1 LPLQTEARDDI
12 PRITLYEVTM
22 YFSCRRSRYMP
33 RLGLGLGLLFL
44 MLVGRSWSQSAITG
58 LVTDPSGSVLTNVRV
73 QALNTDTNVNRTA
86 TTNNQGYYTIT
97 ALLPGHYTV
106 KVEAAGFAALS
117 RSGVVLGENQD
128 LRIDL
133 GVSVASEQTTVQVNS
148 QAPALQQETTTVGSS
163 LDQEPIQNLPLN
175 GRNLTSLVA
184 LSPAVRIIGA
194 FGSYTQSAN
203 SDGRISIAG
212 APPSFNTFLVDG
224 DANELP
230 TGGGPMVPLSPDA
243 THEIIMITHNA
254 PAEYGR
260 TAGGVINYI
269 SQSGANA
276 FHGAAW
282 EFAENDTFD
291 ANDYFSKNAKRP
303 IPPLQFNQYGAALGG
318 RIIPDR
324 LFFYANYEGSRQTI
338 GSNTFFTVPTDRQ
351 RQGDFSQTFNA
362 SGALIPIYD
371 PVTGSASAQRTQ
383 FQGNIIPQGRLNP
396 VALKV
401 LSYYP
406 EPNVQGNPNTGVNNY
421 FANGVQTTTRN
432 AFGIRL
438 DEYLTETQRISGRY
452 TWDKAT
458 LISPLYFGGSSVAD
472 PGYGPT
478 IYPRHS
484 LALLYTNAH
493 TANLLVEAHAGLNRF
508 GLVRNPISLGFN
520 PSTLGFPA
528 SLGPEMQLPEFPLF
542 SMSTTSSIGSNQ
554 SDPSTQENNA
564 YTAGGDVTR
573 IMGTHTF
580 KAGAEL
586 RDYQWNSIQ
595 GTGVLSFNFDP
606 NFTKGPSPTAAATN
620 GYDLASMLLGY
631 PASGNL
637 YRHQNYAYST
647 YYWAA
652 YLQDNWKL
660 NRKLVLD
667 YGLRFDHEGAT
678 TDRHNGI
685 SSFDPNL
692 QYPAGG
698 LNLTGGLEFVGV
710 NGVDRGNRD
719 TTWDNFA
726 PRVGLAY
733 SLTPKTVLRGAF
745 GLFYLPTTGGFVR
758 LGSTGFTSQTSYV
771 ATIDGN
777 QPSGTLTNPF
787 PQGIVQLTGS
797 SLGPLTGLG
806 TSITANPRSLKTG
819 AAQQWSA
826 NLQRQVGVWAIELDY
841 IGTHGLHLPA
851 DFNFHHIPQ
860 ADLEQGAALQQ
871 LVPNPYAGL
880 ITNGSLSAAKVQ
892 QGQLEMLYPQ
902 FTGVT
907 GMTNWGGSNYQ
918 AGILQIRRQFV
929 NHFYLN
935 ASWTWSKL
943 LDNNLGNGEN
953 IYADTGSNTVQNWD
967 DLKAEK
973 AVSTSNLPQ
982 HLVVSGNYI
991 LPFGHSGPHLYR
1003 ELVGGWQLNGIFTA
1017 ESGDVI
1023 SVTANAPSYGGAR
1036 PNIVGNPTLS
1046 HPTVMKWLDKTA
1058 FANIPAF
1065 QYGNA
1070 PRNLPSTRTQAYVNF
1085 DSSIAK
1091 DFYIRN
1097 EMAVNVRV
1105 EAFNT
1110 FNSTTF
1116 GSPDSNIN
1124 DTNFGQITTLRTGT
1138 APRVFQFA
1146 ARLHF

>member
-1 LPLQTEARDDI
+1 
-12 PRITLYEVTM
+12 M
-22 YFSCRRSRYMP
+22 YFSGRKSRCVP
-33 RLGLGLGLLFL
+33 RFGIGFMLFL
-44 MLVGRSWSQSAITG
+44 AAMVGKAWSQSSITG
-58 LVTDPSGSVLTNVRV
+58 LVTDPSGSVVAHAQV
-73 QALNTDTNVNRTA
+73 QARNADTNINRT
-86 TTNNQGYYTIT
+86 TQTNDQGYYTIT
-97 ALLPGHYTV
+97 ALLPGHYSV
-106 KVEAAGFAALS
+106 QVGADGFASLS
-117 RSGVVLGENQD
+117 RTGVTLGENQD

-133 GVSVASEQTTVQVNS
+133 AVAVASEKTIVQVHT
-148 QAPALQQETTTVGSS
+148 QAPALQQETLAVSSS

-175 GRNLTSLVA
+175 GRNLTALVA

-224 DANELP
+224 NANELP

-243 THEIIMITHNA
+243 TNEVIIITHNA

-260 TAGGVINYI
+260 TAGGVINYV
-269 SQSGANA
+269 SRSGANA
-276 FHGAAW
+276 FHGSAW

-318 RIIPDR
+318 RIVPDK
-324 LFFYANYEGSRQTI
+324 LFFFVNYEGSRQTI
-338 GSNTFFTVPTDRQ
+338 GSNTFYTVPTDRQ
-351 RQGDFSQTFNA
+351 RVGDFSQTFNA

-371 PVTGSASAQRTQ
+371 PVTGSASAPRTQ
-383 FQGNIIPQGRLNP
+383 FQGNVIPQGRLDP

-406 EPNVQGNPNTGVNNY
+406 EPNTPGNPNTGVNNY

-458 LISPLYFGGSSVAD
+458 LISPLYFGGNSVAD
-472 PGYGPT
+472 PGFGPT

-484 LALLYTNAH
+484 LSLLYTNAI
-493 TANLLVEAHAGLNRF
+493 TPNLLAELHAGLNRF
-508 GLVRNPISLGFN
+508 GLVRNPISLGFDPTTLN
-520 PSTLGFPA
+520 FPS
-528 SLGPEMQLPEFPLF
+528 SLGPEMQLLEFPLF

-564 YTAGGDVTR
+564 YTFGGDLTR
-573 IMGTHTF
+573 IKGAHAF

-595 GTGVLSFNFDP
+595 GTGVMSLNFNA

-631 PASGNL
+631 PSAGTL
-637 YRHQNYAYST
+637 FRHQNYAYST
-647 YYWAA
+647 YYWAG
-652 YLQDNWKL
+652 YIQDNWKL

-685 SSFDPNL
+685 SNFNPGL
-692 QYPAGG
+692 GYTAGNT
-698 LNLTGGLEFVGV
+698 NLTGGLEFVGV
-710 NGVDRGNRD
+710 NGIGRGNRD

-733 SLTPKTVLRGAF
+733 SLTPTTVLRGAF
-745 GLFYLPTTGGFVR
+745 GLYYLPTTGGFVR

-777 QPSGTLTNPF
+777 QPSGTLSNPF
-787 PQGIVQLTGS
+787 PQGIVPLSGS

-806 TSITANPRSLKTG
+806 TSITANPRDLKTG
-819 AAQQWSA
+819 SAQQWSV
-826 NLQRQVGVWAIELDY
+826 NFQRQIGIWAVEFDY

-851 DFNFHHIPQ
+851 DFNFHHLPQ
-860 ADLEQGAALQQ
+860 AALTQGTTLQQ
-871 LVPNPYAGL
+871 LVPNPYVGI
-880 ITNGSLSAAKVQ
+880 ITNGSLSASQVQ

-918 AGILQIRRQFV
+918 AGIVQIRRQFV
-929 NHFYLN
+929 NRFYLN

-953 IYADTGSNTVQNWD
+953 VYADSGSNTVQNWD
-967 DLKAEK
+967 NLKAEK
-973 AVSTSNLPQ
+973 AVSTSNLPH

-991 LPFGHSGPHLYR
+991 LPFGQTGPLLYR
-1003 ELVGGWQLNGIFTA
+1003 DLVGGWQLNGIFTA
-1017 ESGDVI
+1017 ESGNII
-1023 SVTANAPSYGGAR
+1023 SATANAPAFGGSR

-1046 HPTVMKWLDKTA
+1046 HPTVTTWFNKAA

-1065 QYGNA
+1065 TYGNA
-1070 PRNLPSTRTQAYVNF
+1070 PRNLPSTRTQAYVNL
-1085 DSSIAK
+1085 DAALAK
-1091 DFYIRN
+1091 DFLIYN
-1097 EMAVNVRV
+1097 EMALNIRV
-1105 EAFNT
+1105 EAFNA

-1124 DTNFGQITTLRTGT
+1124 DTNFGQITSLRTGT
-1138 APRVFQFA
+1138 APRVLQFV